1 METGS
6 NTGTQK
12 IAVYRQMKKAAKAK
26 SHITIRET
34 KKKDSEEEEEEEE
47 DNAIETHSLPTQVV
61 CDHMSPLD
69 QFVIQ
74 ISDSARQSNPLH
86 EMLKLP

>member
-1 METGS
+1 MCLA
-6 NTGTQK
+6 K
-12 IAVYRQMKKAAKAK
+12 ISSLSFQ
-26 SHITIRET
+26 EE
-34 KKKDSEEEEEEEE
+34 EEEEEEEE